1 MRSNNPGK
9 VRGWWTPHLEKDE
22 NQAHYSR
29 RAGTSS
35 YLLGVRASCRASLTR
50 PEGVDAIQS
59 QTNSTAKEGVRN
71 GQVFTR
77 DYIFTAKENFFL
89 PRSAPRY
96 FCG

>member
-35 YLLGVRASCRASLTR
+35 YLLGVRASCRASFTR

-59 QTNSTAKEGVRN
+59 QTHSSAKECVRN
-71 GQVFTR
+71 GQVFHR
-77 DYIFTAKENFFL
+77 DSRFNAQDNFLL
-89 PRSAPRY
+89 PQRVSRY
-96 FCG
+96 FSR